1 MPIHNN
7 RYPCIVGE
15 HFWKLAAYID
25 SIPSRLEERL
35 PISSLTTTTTTPKE
49 KEKEKEKQVATEEYK
64 KPHIFISGPPGCG
77 KSYLL
82 AATSTLL
89 TIVPSLSIRKSQNSF
104 LNSDYKS
111 VFIGDC
117 SRWIQSS
124 NPLEYFRVELL
135 AALQNANKD
144 FSDEQDHRSPSHIG
158 CLLCIEPFSRLE
170 QLKKFLERCCLWQEE
185 HEPDTNLLFFF
196 DQVESLTP
204 QTTLQNSIIQIL
216 LDLRLPILIFSS
228 TSSSITA
235 VSTSSPSTIISKLQK
250 ECSLCLEIPNAFNR
264 EEFNKLLSFHSSTI
278 RLPDP
283 KSAGEHHLDSSMM
296 SEAEEAWKELRIWS
310 GGNPLQVSTIYTI
323 RSNTKKN
330 TWEALSIYAEKRR
343 KKQVLLTPPPPPLQ
357 QHQQQQQQLGKS
369 LTPEILSLLFCIV
382 TRLPICERDLLTWAP
397 KNLLSLLH
405 PWNVMSCFTD
415 TSNPS
420 RPLVVEGIP
429 TPLNLSFYLSIVDSI
444 CRFGCGGGGEFL
456 QPFTVA
462 INWILKGKHSFLC
475 NETISRT
482 LRFYRQFQLT
492 VLLNSSSA
500 VAADVKFDQDIWSFR
515 GAGSQGIDFLRK
527 GKFMLIIHGGICP
540 CDPYFKEEEGQEGT
554 PSPFGPLK
562 EGGRLFIPYSTMCQ
576 MFDFVIVLGDEVV
589 FYSSNPSIYDCPMV
603 LKYCSGNGNGATS
616 GAKLK
621 KTPDCPAI
629 VAMEAWKMAMMRRKK
644 RKNKPVTIKLVT
656 IENTISKYRSDDF
669 GGGNNN
675 ITEEPSPSHPLP
687 LFTKALMQQFLK
699 KKK

>member
-1 MPIHNN
+1 M
-7 RYPCIVGE
+7 
-15 HFWKLAAYID
+15 
-25 SIPSRLEERL
+25 EERL
-35 PISSLTTTTTTPKE
+35 PISSTTTTKE
-49 KEKEKEKQVATEEYK
+49 KGKEVATGEYK

-89 TIVPSLSIRKSQNSF
+89 TIVPSLSLRKSQNSF

-228 TSSSITA
+228 TTSSSSSSITS
-235 VSTSSPSTIISKLQK
+235 STTTSTIISKLQK
-250 ECSLCLEIPNAFNR
+250 ECSLCLEVPNAFNR

-343 KKQVLLTPPPPPLQ
+343 KKEVLLTPLL
-357 QHQQQQQQLGKS
+357 QQQQSGKS

-382 TRLPICERDLLTWAP
+382 TRLPICERDLITWAP
-397 KNLLSLLH
+397 KNIMSLLH
-405 PWNVMSCFTD
+405 PWNVISCFTD

-429 TPLNLSFYLSIVDSI
+429 TPLNLSFYLSIVDSM
-444 CRFGCGGGGEFL
+444 CRSGGASGSGEFL

-492 VLLNSSSA
+492 VLLNCGGGGNVSA
-500 VAADVKFDQDIWSFR
+500 SAAADVKFDQDIWSFR
-515 GAGSQGIDFLRK
+515 GAGSNGIDFLRK

-540 CDPYFKEEEGQEGT
+540 CDPYFKEEEGT

-576 MFDFVIVLGDEVV
+576 MFDFVIVLGDEVI

-629 VAMEAWKMAMMRRKK
+629 VAMEAWKMAMMRRRK
-644 RKNKPVTIKLVT
+644 RMNKPVTIKLVT
-656 IENTISKYRSDDF
+656 IENTIAKFRSDNF
-669 GGGNNN
+669 GSGSSNNSN